1 MNLVKKGAL
10 ALGLAA
16 STLAASAAPAQAH
29 DGYYDRGGSGGD
41 EAAIAIGAGIIGL
54 ALGAAI
60 ASDHGD
66 RGPYYRERGYY
77 AYPRYNRGGYYYNA
91 PAWRG
96 DYRYRDDD
104 RYRHYREWRG
114 YDRDGWRRRG
124 W

>member
-16 STLAASAAPAQAH
+16 SALAAAAPVQAR
-29 DGYYDRGGSGGD
+29 DYYDRYDRRGGGD

-60 ASDHGD
+60 ASDHDD
-66 RGPYYRERGYY
+66 RGYYYRDRGYY
-77 AYPRYNRGGYYYNA
+77 AYPRYNRGGYYYNP

-96 DYRYRDDD
+96 DYRYRDYD
-104 RYRHYREWRG
+104 RYRRYEPYRG
-114 YDRDGWRRRG
+114 YYRDGWQRRG